1 MGARLR
7 RIAILGVPIDNLS
20 MDETIEAMDRLIESD
35 GFHQVATANVDFL
48 MKAIG
53 DEELMEILHRC
64 DLVLPDGMPLVWASR
79 FMGTPLKERVTGADL
94 LPRLSELSQRRKRR
108 MFLLGATEERSKA
121 AAEWIEKNY
130 PGAVL
135 AGRYSPPFESLDD
148 MDHGRILR
156 MIEEAG
162 VDMLVVAFGNPKQE
176 KWIAM
181 HRSRLQ
187 VPLCIGVGASLDFLS
202 GTQLRA
208 PEWMQRSG
216 LEWAHRFYKE
226 PKRLGIR
233 YTRNALGILR
243 HLSLQML
250 AVSTQPRTSALS
262 RITLQQENRA
272 LVVTLVG
279 PFTGFVVEEFEEALS
294 HSSGMI
300 PALVLDLHLTTSIGA
315 DAMGVLVDL
324 SCKMRDQNHEIWLV
338 GMRPSLRRLFR
349 TAFLHQR
356 LFRLAPRVADALR
369 RIDTMAPN
377 YEPRRAPAHSLLEQ
391 EVGS

>member
-53 DEELMEILHRC
+53 DDELMDILHRC

-94 LPRLSELSQRRKRR
+94 VPRLSELSQRKKRR
-108 MFLLGATEERSKA
+108 MFLLGATEERASA
-121 AAEWIEKNY
+121 AAAWIEKNY
-130 PGAVL
+130 PGAIV
-135 AGRYSPPFESLDD
+135 AGRYSPPFGPLED
-148 MDHGRILR
+148 MDHAYILKL
-156 MIEEAG
+156 IEDAG
-162 VDMLVVAFGNPKQE
+162 VDMLLVAFGNPKQE

-202 GTQLRA
+202 GTHSRA
-208 PEWMQRSG
+208 PEWMQKSG

-226 PKRLGIR
+226 PGRLGSR

-262 RITLQQENRA
+262 RISLYQEDQA

-279 PFTGFVVEEFEEALS
+279 PFTGLVVEEFEEALS
-294 HSSGMI
+294 HSSATSS
-300 PALVLDLHLTTSIGA
+300 ALILDLHLTTSIGA

-324 SCKMRDQNHEIWLV
+324 SSKMRDQNHEIWLV

-349 TAFLHQR
+349 TAFLHKR
-356 LFRLAPRVADALR
+356 LFRLAPKVADALR

-377 YEPRRAPAHSLLEQ
+377 SEPRRAQARSFLEQ
-391 EVGS
+391 EVGP